1 MPCRSSRASC
11 LVGKP
16 SAKIRNSLRLRVFNR
31 GSPIAPIQGGFM
43 SHRPL
48 VFLAAVLFAAGAGTA
63 TRAQSNPSSSSGETS
78 QAAVQT
84 TAATSATATPAEPAG
99 KKVWTN
105 DDVGDLRG
113 ESVIST
119 VGQPAVRT
127 AAKPAANAK
136 NGNAKSYEAQIA
148 RLEAQI
154 PPLDAQI
161 AELQAAIDGKPTG
174 DGKESQRPRSVK
186 TDSWSVE
193 MQDLQK
199 KRDDTLD
206 HIAALKDQARHQGV
220 APNTLP

>member
-1 MPCRSSRASC
+1 
-11 LVGKP
+11 
-16 SAKIRNSLRLRVFNR
+16 
-31 GSPIAPIQGGFM
+31 M

-48 VFLAAVLFAAGAGTA
+48 AFLAAVLFVAAAGTA
-63 TRAQSNPSSSSGETS
+63 ARAQSNSSSSSGETA
-78 QAAVQT
+78 QAAGQATAANST
-84 TAATSATATPAEPAG
+84 TAGAAAPAG

-119 VGQPAVRT
+119 VGQPTTRT
-127 AAKPAANAK
+127 GAKPAPNAK
-136 NGNAKSYEAQIA
+136 NGNAKSYQAQIA

-174 DGKESQRPRSVK
+174 DGKTSQRPRSVK
-186 TDSWSVE
+186 SDDWSVE

-199 KRDDTLD
+199 KRDDTLGQ
-206 HIAALKDQARHQGV
+206 IAALKDQARHQGV
-220 APNTLP
+220 PPNALP